1 MILAQIVFWLC
12 VLAMFHSYVLY
23 PLLLKL
29 FSAGKKPNAVLY
41 TRHDELPEVFVIFS
55 AFNEQRVIQEKLESI
70 FNTSYPLNKLHV
82 YVGSD
87 NSTDRTNEI
96 IAGFAA
102 RFPQLHFT
110 PYYERNGKA
119 NVLNKL
125 VAQIEARGLN
135 KQTAVF
141 VSTDANVM
149 FTPDTLF
156 ELAKHFKNPEIG
168 QVGANILNKG
178 MLEDGISF
186 QEMSYIKREN
196 HIKYLE
202 GLNWGSMMGAF
213 GACHAMRAS
222 CWQTIPANFLM
233 EDFYLSMGVLKN
245 RQKAIKE
252 LTAICYEDVSN
263 EVEEEYK
270 RKTRIQAG
278 NFQNLSVYWPLLFRF
293 NAVSFSFLSHKVIR
307 WLGPLFIAGAY
318 FSNLYL
324 VIVPHQLMFVNWLY
338 IILFIGQNLLLIS
351 PLIDKVLQSNN
362 VHLKILRFASY
373 FYWMNL
379 ALVKGFMM
387 FAGGI
392 KTNAWNPTKRNVD

>member
-1 MILAQIVFWLC
+1 MIVAEIIFWLC

-29 FSAGKKPNAVLY
+29 FSTGKKPNAIVY
-41 TRHDELPEVFVIFS
+41 ERTDELPEVFVIFS
-55 AFNEQRVIQEKLESI
+55 AFNEERVITEKLESI
-70 FNTSYPLNKLHV
+70 FHTNYPLNKLSV

-96 IAGFAA
+96 ITGFAA

-110 PYYERNGKA
+110 AYRERNGKA
-119 NVLNKL
+119 NVLNRL
-125 VAQIEARGLN
+125 VSQIEARGLN
-135 KQTAVF
+135 KDTAVF

-156 ELAKHFKNPEIG
+156 ELVKHFKNEAIG

-178 MLEDGISF
+178 MQNDGISF

-196 HIKYLE
+196 NIKYLE

-213 GACHAMRAS
+213 GACHAMRAN
-222 CWQTIPANFLM
+222 CWQTIPPNFLM
-233 EDFYLSMGVLKN
+233 EDFYLSMGVLRKGK
-245 RQKAIKE
+245 KAIKE
-252 LTAICYEDVSN
+252 LQALCYEDVSN

-293 NAVSFSFLSHKVIR
+293 NGVSFSFLSHKVIR
-307 WLGPLFIAGAY
+307 WFGPVFMALAY
-318 FSNLYL
+318 LSNFWL
-324 VIVPHQLMFVNWLY
+324 LMEAT
-338 IILFIGQNLLLIS
+338 ILPQWVYVFTFAAQNLLLLA
-351 PLIDKVLQSNN
+351 PLLDKLLQSNN
-362 VHLKILRFASY
+362 VHLKMLRFASY

-379 ALVKGFMM
+379 ALVKGFIM
-387 FAGGI
+387 FAGGV
-392 KTNAWNPTKRNVD
+392 KTNAWSPTKRNVD